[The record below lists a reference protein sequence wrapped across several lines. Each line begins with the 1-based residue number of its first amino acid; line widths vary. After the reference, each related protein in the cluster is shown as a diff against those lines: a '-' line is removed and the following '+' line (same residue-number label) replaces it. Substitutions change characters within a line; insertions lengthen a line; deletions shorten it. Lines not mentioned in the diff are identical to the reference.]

1 MSDPHPAAK
10 GVMSREE
17 AERLLA
23 SCELHRALGL
33 ELLDWESGRVRFR
46 FSPPAMAR
54 SGEGGAVHGGAIM
67 TALDVAA
74 CFAVIS
80 AVGQDCFTVDLR
92 VDFLRPAAG
101 ASLVA
106 AGTVLRVGRRLGWAD
121 AVLTGPE
128 DKLLATGRGTFT
140 W

>member
-1 MSDPHPAAK
+1 MNDPHPADKVA
-10 GVMSREE
+10 MSREE
-17 AERLLA
+17 AERLFA
-23 SCELHRALGL
+23 SCELHRAVGL

-46 FSPPAMAR
+46 FTPPAMAR
-54 SGEGGAVHGGAIM
+54 SGEGGTVHGGAIM

-80 AVGQDCFTVDLR
+80 VAGQDCFTVDLR

-101 ASLVA
+101 APLVA
-106 AGTVLRVGRRLGWAD
+106 AGTVLRVGRRLGSAD

-128 DKLLATGRGTFT
+128 DKLLATARGTFT